1 MSTQAYDLLARVYD
15 LQHKSFTEDVP
26 MYVALAAQAGKHARI
41 LEFGAGTGRV
51 MIPLLEAGHR
61 VVGVD
66 LSRGML
72 DIAAQRIAESPKA
85 KGTSFELVE
94 ADTRALALDEKFD
107 FVFIALN
114 TFLHNLTREDQ
125 LATLRAARAHL
136 REGGA
141 LVIDLPPNDELANQP
156 DDGVFDLEASL
167 IEPETKSHIEK
178 FVASRVFW
186 AAQEQELKYRV
197 EETANGQTHSQ
208 MVSFRLRHVF
218 KHEMELLLT
227 QAGFTRWDW
236 FGDYALGPYSDT
248 SRRMI
253 VRAFTN

>member
-15 LQHKSFTEDVP
+15 LQHQSFTEDVP
-26 MYVALAAQAGKHARI
+26 MYVTLAAQAGKNASV

-72 DIAAQRIAESPKA
+72 DIAAQRIAQSPKA
-85 KGTSFELVE
+85 KRASFELIE
-94 ADTRALALDEKFD
+94 ADTRSLALNEKFD
-107 FVFIALN
+107 MVFIALN
-114 TFLHNLTREDQ
+114 TFLHSLTREDQ
-125 LATLRAARAHL
+125 LATLRSAQAHL
-136 REGGA
+136 RAGGS
-141 LVIDLPPNDELANQP
+141 LVVDLPPNDELANQP

-167 IEPETKSHIEK
+167 IDPETQSHIEK

-197 EETANGQTHSQ
+197 EETINGKTHSQ
-208 MVSFRLRHVF
+208 TVSFRLRHVF
-218 KHEMELLLT
+218 KHEMELLLA
-227 QAGFTRWDW
+227 QAGFARWEW

-253 VRAFTN
+253 ARAF

>member
-15 LQHKSFTEDVP
+15 LQHRTFTEDVP
-26 MYVALAAQAGKHARI
+26 MYLTLAAQAGSPAQV

-51 MIPLLEAGHR
+51 MIPLLEAGHG
-61 VVGVD
+61 VAGVD

-85 KGTSFELVE
+85 KAAPSKLIE
-94 ADTRALALDEKFD
+94 ADTRSLALDEKFD
-107 FVFIALN
+107 LVIIALN

-136 REGGA
+136 RPGGS
-141 LVIDLPPNDELANQP
+141 LVVDLPPNDELANQP

-167 IEPETKSHIEK
+167 IDPASKSHIEK

-197 EETANGQTHSQ
+197 EETSKGETHAQT
-208 MVSFRLRHVF
+208 VSFRLRHVF
-218 KHEMELLLT
+218 KHEMELLL
-227 QAGFTRWDW
+227 QAAGFARWDW
-236 FGDYALGPYSDT
+236 FGDYALAPYSDS

-253 VRAFTN
+253 VQALV